1 MKLSSRG
8 WLAASI
14 KMRMTSVVLFF
25 VSSSLLMATPSLV
38 GAQSSLFDQ
47 TRGDGTHPV
56 RAISIN
62 PFLPLMGYFQG
73 EYEQSISDNVAFALA
88 GSYMKFDDYYTNVD
102 AKLRLYP
109 QEDGLR
115 GLGIAGGLGYGAVR
129 RSGEVCDDWGVNCQ
143 KDNTKLSSP
152 TFSVEAHYQ
161 WLLGSTRAT
170 AVAAGFGVKR
180 YFLSGEDSKGVQRVL
195 PTMRLTI
202 GYAF

>member
-1 MKLSSRG
+1 MKLSYRG

-14 KMRMTSVVLFF
+14 KMRTTLIALFLASGSFF
-25 VSSSLLMATPSLV
+25 VAVPSV
-38 GAQSSLFDQ
+38 AGAQGSLFDQ
-47 TRGDGTHPV
+47 TRGDAAPA

-88 GSYMKFDDYYTNVD
+88 GSYMRFDDYYTNVD
-102 AKLRLYP
+102 VKLRLYP

-129 RSGEVCDDWGVNCQ
+129 RSGEVCDDFGINCQ
-143 KDNTKLSSP
+143 KDNTKRSAP

-161 WLLGSTRAT
+161 LLLGSTRAT

-180 YFLSGEDSKGVQRVL
+180 YFLSEEDSKGVQRVL